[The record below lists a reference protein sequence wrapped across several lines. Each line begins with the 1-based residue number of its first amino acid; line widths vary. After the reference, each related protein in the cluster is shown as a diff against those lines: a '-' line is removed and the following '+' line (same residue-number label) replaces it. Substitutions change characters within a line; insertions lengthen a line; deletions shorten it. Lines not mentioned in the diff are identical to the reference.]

1 MAPADVRHDLLHS
14 PCFNISAAGMI
25 LNTYLQETG
34 GDLMQA
40 IGNYH
45 SHTPFRN
52 QGYQTKVLGAV
63 TQIWDLPR
71 IPRATTRR

>member
-1 MAPADVRHDLLHS
+1 
-14 PCFNISAAGMI
+14 
-25 LNTYLQETG
+25 
-34 GDLMQA
+34 MQA

-71 IPRATTRR
+71 IPRATTQR